1 MQAVFI
7 ALAFLA
13 STILSP
19 ISLAN
24 ENQDSIEVL
33 EEVIVVGTRG
43 SLQSAVEK
51 QEAADSFIS
60 VADSD
65 AIGNFPDTM
74 GLPLWHPKMVGPCS

>member
-1 MQAVFI
+1 MLLVIISIFAS
-7 ALAFLA
+7 FLA
-13 STILSP
+13 SP
-19 ISLAN
+19 ISHAS
-24 ENQDSIEVL
+24 ENQTANDLL

-65 AIGNFPDTM
+65 AIGNFPDTTAAEAVRR
-74 GLPLWHPKMVGPCS
+74 LS